1 MSDNEHDNQEESGGP
16 PPLTASGPPPLD
28 GGPPPLEAA
37 GDGPPPLGD
46 GPPALDDGPPALEAA
61 DAGPP
66 ALDDGPPAL
75 DDGPPALEAS
85 GDAPPA
91 IEAADDGPPT
101 LDEPDDATVVMQ
113 AFVPEEEATAEA
125 DEEGPEETLEAA
137 EEEASEEALEAAEEE
152 ASEEALETAEE
163 ETSEEAIETAADP
176 NATVAM
182 ASFELEEA
190 MAAADEEAEE
200 PSVEA
205 AEETVEAEEDSDATA
220 AMAAFEPESYAS
232 ESQEAAP
239 AAPQPS
245 QEGAYRV
252 LGQAVNG
259 AGLGDELALIFA
271 EKARET
277 AQTFVDKRNTE
288 EALEE
293 TQQAIARFKAAVTES
308 EQGLGAL
315 KSALSDA
322 EAMEALPVAAK
333 ALYGLAGAGVLLA
346 GIADPA
352 LGGVLLV
359 LAGAAG
365 FVLHNKAKK
374 ARDAAVS
381 EADGNLDA
389 AKSQLKKQK
398 AELESAKSDAAGLQ
412 EKLDGLKPTKTIDTV
427 GRVHYPIRTV
437 DLAGYSLVL
446 DRMGAHEAVE
456 LKIPDLATNPEVVK
470 SVQETVGRTKELPT
484 LLQPSAETGNE
495 VDSLHGRELDLKGAV
510 DDFTDMVH
518 SIPIYNRGLPLVPG
532 ESKLS
537 ALVADPEMV
546 HGVDQIEGP
555 VLTSPNV
562 GEMDKAIGELS
573 DVAERLREVGGHAD
587 AVLRESYSDLNTN
600 LVAYKEHRSHALNCI
615 HSKFLDAMER
625 SSLLSVNTYCPP
637 CNRVPQW
644 LYRKLG
650 VPLEEAHTVNQRE
663 LLTRMN
669 EEPEVAKRLANDESL
684 VREMNSVFRNLSILC
699 EQIPADHAAT
709 EDEDD
714 VGADLAEHQAHLARM
729 RAMQNQVSV
738 VLEEYRAI
746 IRKIMTGSAR
756 PILELSREAKLH
768 LDPVQGTWSCGAC
781 EKVFDDEEEIAL
793 GRLLKVKDNLM
804 LPIWNHLWTEKDD
817 FRKSELFR
825 TNESLQRMG
834 EKETEKLLSV
844 AESYKSD
851 MRPVR
856 ENLIRY
862 STEAETKHRQLTDTI
877 QGLQDMGYM
886 TKEKAKQVH
895 ARIRQGMGGA
905 IGEATKQA
913 EAKELL
919 LSLEPQSQLARRPA
933 AADPIQ
939 MLLTPETLFLENELL
954 EHGMMLPGTSQEDP
968 ALSGQEDDALGI
980 PSPEAVGE
988 NASGDAES
996 LSPEGA

>member
-1 MSDNEHDNQEESGGP
+1 MSDHENDNQEGSGGP
-16 PPLTASGPPPLD
+16 PPLDASGPPPLESGPPPLD
-28 GGPPPLEAA
+28 GGPPPLEVA
-37 GDGPPPLGD
+37 DEGPPTLEAAD
-46 GPPALDDGPPALEAA
+46 EGPPALDDGPPTL
-61 DAGPP
+61 
-66 ALDDGPPAL
+66 
-75 DDGPPALEAS
+75 
-85 GDAPPA
+85 
-91 IEAADDGPPT
+91 DDGPPT
-101 LDEPDDATVVMQ
+101 LDDA
-113 AFVPEEEATAEA
+113 P
-125 DEEGPEETLEAA
+125 P
-137 EEEASEEALEAAEEE
+137 ALEAAAEAPPALDAQDDAPEDIDVQDAETTTFQTYTPPADPQDDATTVMPAYIPPEETAGE
-152 ASEEALETAEE
+152 EPGEDDTEVASEEP
-163 ETSEEAIETAADP
+163 ADE
-176 NATVAM
+176 V
-182 ASFELEEA
+182 
-190 MAAADEEAEE
+190 MAAASEE
-200 PSVEA
+200 PTEDDAESAGEEPVEDSVEVA
-205 AEETVEAEEDSDATA
+205 SDDPPEDATA
-220 AMAAFEPESYAS
+220 AMEAFVPEAYASPEPEAS
-232 ESQEAAP
+232 SNGSAD
-239 AAPQPS
+239 
-245 QEGAYRV
+245 EGAYRV
-252 LGQAVNG
+252 LGQTVNG

-288 EALEE
+288 AALEE
-293 TQQAIARFKAAVTES
+293 TQQTIARLEGNKNDLEKTLS
-308 EQGLGAL
+308 TL

-322 EAMEALPVAAK
+322 EAMEALPGAAK
-333 ALYGLAGAGVLLA
+333 ALYGVAVLGLILAGL
-346 GIADPA
+346 ADPA
-352 LGGVLLV
+352 IGGAVLV
-359 LAGAAG
+359 LGAAVGG
-365 FVLHNKAKK
+365 FLHHKAKT
-374 ARDAAVS
+374 ARDAAVA
-381 EADGNLDA
+381 EAEGNVDEV
-389 AKSQLKKQK
+389 KNELKALK
-398 AELESAKSDAAGLQ
+398 AELSSAESDKTGLQ
-412 EKLDGLKPTKTIDTV
+412 ERLEGLKPKKSVDVV

-446 DRMGAHEAVE
+446 DRMGAHQAVE

-470 SVQETVGRTKELPT
+470 SVQDTVNRTKELPT
-484 LLQPSAETGNE
+484 LLQPSMDTGNE

-518 SIPIYNRGLPLVPG
+518 SIPVYNRGLPLVPG

-537 ALVADPEMV
+537 ALVADAEMV
-546 HGVDQIEGP
+546 HDADSIEGP
-555 VLTSPNV
+555 VLTSPQV
-562 GEMDKAIGELS
+562 GEMDKAISELS

-587 AVLRESYSDLNTN
+587 AVLRESYSELNTN
-600 LVAYKEHRSHALNCI
+600 LVAYREHRSHALNCI

-625 SSLLSVNTYCPP
+625 ASLLSVNTYCPK

-650 VPLEEAHTVNQRE
+650 VPLEEAHTVDQRE

-669 EEPEVAKRLANDESL
+669 EDPEVAKRLANDESL
-684 VREMNSVFRNLSILC
+684 VREMNSVFRNLMILC
-699 EQIPADHAAT
+699 DQVP
-709 EDEDD
+709 EDGAIAQDD
-714 VGADLAEHQAHLARM
+714 GEVGLDLAEHQASLARM

-756 PILELSREAKLH
+756 PLLELSREARLF
-768 LDPVQGTWSCGAC
+768 LDPVQGTWTCGAC
-781 EKVFDDEEEIAL
+781 EKVYDDEEEIVL

-886 TKEKAKQVH
+886 TTEKAAEVR
-895 ARIRQGMGGA
+895 ARIRQVMGGA

-954 EHGMMLPGTSQEDP
+954 EHGVMLPSP
-968 ALSGQEDDALGI
+968 AVDSEALESDDQPLALESFDSTADEGLG
-980 PSPEAVGE
+980 GE
-988 NASGDAES
+988 TT
-996 LSPEGA
+996 EGAHG

>member
-1 MSDNEHDNQEESGGP
+1 MSDQDHENQDEGAGP
-16 PPLTASGPPPLD
+16 PPLAASGPPPLE
-28 GGPPPLEAA
+28 GGPPPLQAA
-37 GDGPPPLGD
+37 C
-46 GPPALDDGPPALEAA
+46 DD
-61 DAGPP
+61 GPP

-75 DDGPPALEAS
+75 DDGPPAL
-85 GDAPPA
+85 DDRPPA
-91 IEAADDGPPT
+91 LDDGPPA
-101 LDEPDDATVVMQ
+101 LAASEDGPPALAASEDGPPALDDAEDEDATTVME
-113 AFVPEEEATAEA
+113 AFNPDHATLEAAQDGTPEEA
-125 DEEGPEETLEAA
+125 PEETLEAA
-137 EEEASEEALEAAEEE
+137 QDETPEETLEAAKDEAHEEVPE
-152 ASEEALETAEE
+152 AAQ
-163 ETSEEAIETAADP
+163 AAD
-176 NATVAM
+176 ATSAM
-182 ASFELEEA
+182 AS
-190 MAAADEEAEE
+190 
-200 PSVEA
+200 
-205 AEETVEAEEDSDATA
+205 
-220 AMAAFEPESYAS
+220 FEPESYAS
-232 ESQEAAP
+232 SSSEEEDVQES
-239 AAPQPS
+239 PQPPGES
-245 QEGAYRV
+245 AYRV

-288 EALEE
+288 TALEE
-293 TQQAIARFKAAVTES
+293 TQQAIAKFKAGVGES
-308 EQGLGAL
+308 EKNMAAL
-315 KSALSDA
+315 NSSLSDA
-322 EAMEALPVAAK
+322 EAIDAMPGLVK
-333 ALYGLAGAGVLLA
+333 ALY
-346 GIADPA
+346 
-352 LGGVLLV
+352 
-359 LAGAAG
+359 AGAAIG
-365 FVLHNKAKK
+365 LVIAGAVEPAIGGGILVLCGAIGGILHSKAKT

-389 AKSQLKKQK
+389 AKSALKEHKTGLEGAK
-398 AELESAKSDAAGLQ
+398 ADEAALQ
-412 EKLDGLKPTKTIDTV
+412 EKLENLKPKKSVDVV

-446 DRMGAHEAVE
+446 DRMGAHKAVE
-456 LKIPDLATNPEVVK
+456 LKIPDLATNPDVVK
-470 SVQETVGRTKELPT
+470 SVQETVVRTKELPT
-484 LLQPSAETGNE
+484 LLRPSADTGNE

-537 ALVADPEMV
+537 ALVADPELV
-546 HGVDQIEGP
+546 QGVDHIDGP

-587 AVLRESYSDLNTN
+587 AVLRDSYSELNTN
-600 LVAYKEHRSHALNCI
+600 LVAYKEHRSHALNRI

-625 SSLLSVNTYCPP
+625 ASLLSVNTYCPK

-650 VPLEEAHTVNQRE
+650 VSLEEAHTVDQRE

-669 EEPEVAKRLANDESL
+669 EDDEVAKRLMNDETL
-684 VREMNSVFRNLSILC
+684 VREMNSVFRNLMILC
-699 EQIPADHAAT
+699 DQVPQDGAMA
-709 EDEDD
+709 EDD
-714 VGADLAEHQAHLARM
+714 GEIGVDLAEHQAGLARM
-729 RAMQNQVSV
+729 RAMQNQVGV

-746 IRKIMTGSAR
+746 IRKIMTGTSR
-756 PILELSREAKLH
+756 PLLELSREARLY

-781 EKVFDDEEEIAL
+781 EKAFDDEEEIVL

-825 TNESLQRMG
+825 TNEGLQRMG
-834 EKETEKLLSV
+834 EKETEKLLAV

-895 ARIRQGMGGA
+895 GRMVA
-905 IGEATKQA
+905 
-913 EAKELL
+913 
-919 LSLEPQSQLARRPA
+919 
-933 AADPIQ
+933 
-939 MLLTPETLFLENELL
+939 
-954 EHGMMLPGTSQEDP
+954 SQE
-968 ALSGQEDDALGI
+968 
-980 PSPEAVGE
+980 VV
-988 NASGDAES
+988 
-996 LSPEGA
+996 